1 MINCFC
7 RWADWAGGRLI
18 PGLPAHP
25 NEPFICFPRYLPQL
39 HLSTSSRHRRRR
51 RGSPPLLPSP
61 PPPPPQKLGSSR
73 RECLMAAASIPASS
87 QPFKVRGPAAA
98 PPIKLIC
105 SLFEELS
112 LIWSVRLGDNGGGD
126 CYTRCGSSQLILGHR
141 RWPGSTSSPRWGSS
155 SKSWWVAALFSRSA
169 FSPLFGGIACFRECS
184 LGDEMIFVVSDCR
197 YRREEHQ
204 EGEPWRASDGSC
216 GGQGAAF
223 SSFVFFPI
231 SLDVF
236 TASALASHSHRYS
249 SKCVADSM
257 SSAMYY
263 YYLVQN

>member
-1 MINCFC
+1 MWHVTKWNLKTNITPPYLTCKNDRDFSFPLLSCSQIHNEKSTQRKKYTMINCFC

-126 CYTRCGSSQLILGHR
+126 CYTRCGSSQLILG
-141 RWPGSTSSPRWGSS
+141 SS
-155 SKSWWVAALFSRSA
+155 SVARKHILTEMGLEFEVMVGCGAFLPFCIFPPFWGDCLLSGMFSWGWNDFC
-169 FSPLFGGIACFRECS
+169 GFRLQIS
-184 LGDEMIFVVSDCR
+184 TR
-197 YRREEHQ
+197 
-204 EGEPWRASDGSC
+204 RAS
-216 GGQGAAF
+216 GGRT
-223 SSFVFFPI
+223 
-231 SLDVF
+231 L
-236 TASALASHSHRYS
+236 TR
-249 SKCVADSM
+249 
-257 SSAMYY
+257 
-263 YYLVQN
+263 